1 MGRIIAESMVTASLA
16 SSTALEIA
24 SAASDHAFGSY
35 GRILLVN
42 WRTGVELPAVRALT
56 TYRNGLVTRWGQLP
70 GAIHLAEEG
79 IALPSP
85 EARSAAE
92 SSAGDA
98 KNSAAACALVVFGSG
113 FGASAVRSLGT
124 AIFAFRQGPPTRL
137 FATVPDAISWLM
149 RQVEIGVLYRRLV
162 DACEELR
169 VAKARPSQAA
179 PL

>member
-1 MGRIIAESMVTASLA
+1 MGTPSLA
-16 SSTALEIA
+16 SSTPLEIA
-24 SAASDHAFGSY
+24 SVASDHAFGVY

-42 WRTGVELPAVRALT
+42 WRTGVELPTVRALT
-56 TYRNGLVTRWGQLP
+56 TYRDGLVAKWGQLP

-79 IALPSP
+79 LALPTP

-98 KNSAAACALVVFGSG
+98 KNAAAACALVIYGTG

-124 AIFAFRQGPPTRL
+124 AIFAFRQGPPTRI
-137 FATVPDAISWLM
+137 FSTVPDAISWLM

-169 VAKARPSQAA
+169 AAKARPSHTA
-179 PL
+179 PLP